1 MHWLSK
7 LLALAA
13 TSAVGTNAF
22 ESSIFT
28 FHADQQASADSTGSQ
43 TVSEDVARLILE
55 LRMRSPLHSKLGS
68 MEPDVVNNL
77 DQYADSQFSLFGGS
91 EAQDTRGRSIIFL
104 EGLDEE
110 VVSTLRKSQD
120 HSIFVPHA
128 SPALVNDALEP
139 LMNKANGKHCTY
151 SQHDGTSQNSRSI
164 RECLA
169 YNPVL
174 SHGSGLSDHDILG
187 QVDSMETFVSK
198 NTKLTSSRLVFET
211 KSVKA
216 AQIAKSLEA
225 TFADL
230 AKTALSSNI
239 EVTVVALP
247 AIDHTQESAPVQRR
261 SVEARSQSPAFVSE
275 RSSAEFVHSNLAP
288 VCHASNSS
296 CEDATNNC
304 SGHGSC
310 YLKFGPGNEDAKG
323 NCYACKCRQT
333 TVKNSDGSVKKIQW
347 GGVACQKEDISSPFF
362 LIASVT
368 ILVIVLAGSAIGM
381 LFSMGSEPLPSV
393 IGAGVGT
400 SKTQS

>member
-28 FHADQQASADSTGSQ
+28 FHAENQASADATGSQ

-68 MEPDVVNNL
+68 MEPDVVDNL
-77 DQYADSQFSLFGGS
+77 DQYADSQYSLFGGS
-91 EAQDTRGRSIIFL
+91 DAEDKLGRSIIFL

-128 SPALVNDALEP
+128 SSALVNDALEP

-151 SQHDGTSQNSRSI
+151 SQHDGASQNSRSI
-164 RECLA
+164 QECLA

-174 SHGSGLSDHDILG
+174 SHGSGLSEHDILG
-187 QVDSMETFVSK
+187 LVDSMESFVSK

-211 KSVKA
+211 KSAKT

-225 TFADL
+225 TFGDL
-230 AKTALSSNI
+230 AKTAQSTNI
-239 EVTVVALP
+239 EITIVALP
-247 AIDHTQESAPVQRR
+247 VIDHTQESAPVQRR
-261 SVEARSQSPAFVSE
+261 SVETVSQ
-275 RSSAEFVHSNLAP
+275 RSSASANFEHTNLAP

-310 YLKFGPGNEDAKG
+310 FLKFGPGNEDAKG

-333 TVKNSDGSVKKIQW
+333 TVKGSDGSVKKIQW

-381 LFSMGSEPLPSV
+381 LFSMGNEALPSV
-393 IGAGVGT
+393 ISAGVGT
-400 SKTQS
+400 SKQQS